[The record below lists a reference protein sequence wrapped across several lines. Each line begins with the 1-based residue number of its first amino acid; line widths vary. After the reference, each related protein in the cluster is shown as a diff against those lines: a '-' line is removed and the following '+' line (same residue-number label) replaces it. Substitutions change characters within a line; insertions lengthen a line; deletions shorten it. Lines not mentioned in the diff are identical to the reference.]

1 MELEPLSLPLSR
13 SSLCARA
20 IPSGIRLSPPPL
32 LVSIPTAN
40 VNIEARSCN
49 DHESVTC
56 TCFAL
61 IRRYERFFVRGG
73 RLIVLK
79 DYYSCVCV
87 YIWWVNDFIFLM
99 KFLITEHDQLY
110 MLLFEID
117 AQSFD
122 NDNVSF
128 V

>member
-1 MELEPLSLPLSR
+1 MSGFLLGEGPFDR
-13 SSLCARA
+13 SQ
-20 IPSGIRLSPPPL
+20 GL
-32 LVSIPTAN
+32 L
-40 VNIEARSCN
+40 
-49 DHESVTC
+49 
-56 TCFAL
+56 
-61 IRRYERFFVRGG
+61 FV
-73 RLIVLK
+73 
-79 DYYSCVCV
+79 CVCV

-99 KFLITEHDQLY
+99 KFLMTEHDQLY